1 MQAVKVFNNNAVS
14 VVMPDGREAI
24 LVGNG
29 LGFGRRPGDVI
40 DKSRVSKVY
49 YVQNELQTKFL
60 KMLDNVTPQV
70 MQAAERISLAAEEQG
85 ILLSSKSTISLVDHI
100 SFALERVEKGT
111 FLPNLM
117 LSETRM
123 LYPKEYAV
131 GQRALELVR
140 QFCGVQLPED
150 EAGYIALHL
159 VAGAADGALA
169 KKNKQ
174 QAAIIGLMSYF
185 MYLTAGNVTLTQL
198 GMLAEA
204 DPLVGLYGTGQSTVF
219 GIQTVDMGVFGGI
232 LLGLVCGWVYNRTCE
247 KQFKGIITQIYSGN
261 RWSFTCMVVF
271 SILFGFGSCFFWP
284 PVQNVISALTD
295 LIATSGNFGLFLYG
309 FLERFLIPTGLHHL
323 IYTPFQ
329 FSALGNSL
337 TVGDATYTG
346 SYIVMMME
354 YSMGLPFSDG
364 IVWMYTG
371 FTKTFGYFGIVAAF
385 IFCARKE
392 NRKKTAA
399 VLVPLAFTASLASI
413 TEPLDFMFCFTAPIL
428 WVAHACISG
437 LFIVLLHIFHVTGF
451 TTNLLGSVLMNLSA
465 GADKTNYPTLYLLAL
480 CQIAVYFVVFTLL
493 IKAFNL
499 HTPGREEVSTET
511 AGSDAPA
518 KKASVKN
525 AAEVQCV
532 IDGLGGKENILSV
545 DNCFTRLRVNIKD
558 PAKLDEAAINKLPNS
573 GIVKKGTD
581 IQIVYGLQV
590 ADIKRAVEA
599 QLENQ

>member
-1 MQAVKVFNNNAVS
+1 MKEKVMNGLEKFSKAMLS
-14 VVMPDGREAI
+14 PLSYISAAGLI
-24 LVGNG
+24 LV
-29 LGFGRRPGDVI
+29 LGALLTSTSLSAMIPVLQWTPIKLLGQLIYNCIMVI
-40 DKSRVSKVY
+40 INNLSLMFCVGI
-49 YVQNELQTKFL
+49 
-60 KMLDNVTPQV
+60 
-70 MQAAERISLAAEEQG
+70 AA
-85 ILLSSKSTISLVDHI
+85 
-100 SFALERVEKGT
+100 
-111 FLPNLM
+111 
-117 LSETRM
+117 
-123 LYPKEYAV
+123 
-131 GQRALELVR
+131 
-140 QFCGVQLPED
+140 
-150 EAGYIALHL
+150 
-159 VAGAADGALA
+159 ALA

-204 DPLVGLYGTGQSTVF
+204 DPMVGLYGTGQSTVF

-284 PVQNVISALTD
+284 PVQSVISALTD

-323 IYTPFQ
+323 IYTPFPVLCTGQ
-329 FSALGNSL
+329 QPDRGRCHLHRLLHRNDDGVQHGSALLGRHCVDVHRL
-337 TVGDATYTG
+337 HQDLRLLWHRG
-346 SYIVMMME
+346 
-354 YSMGLPFSDG
+354 GLHLLCPQG
-364 IVWMYTG
+364 
-371 FTKTFGYFGIVAAF
+371 
-385 IFCARKE
+385 

-437 LFIVLLHIFHVTGF
+437 LFIVLLHTFHVTGF

-465 GADKTNYPTLYLLAL
+465 GADKTNYPILYLLAL

-493 IKAFNL
+493 IKTFNI

-511 AGSDAPA
+511 AKSAAPA

-558 PAKLDEAAINKLPNS
+558 PAKLNEESINQLPNS

>member
-1 MQAVKVFNNNAVS
+1 MKEKVMNGLEKFSKAMLS
-14 VVMPDGREAI
+14 PLSYISAAGLI
-24 LVGNG
+24 LV
-29 LGFGRRPGDVI
+29 LGALLTSTSLSAMIPVLQWTPIKLLGQLIYNCIMVI
-40 DKSRVSKVY
+40 INNLSLMFCVGI
-49 YVQNELQTKFL
+49 
-60 KMLDNVTPQV
+60 
-70 MQAAERISLAAEEQG
+70 AA
-85 ILLSSKSTISLVDHI
+85 
-100 SFALERVEKGT
+100 
-111 FLPNLM
+111 
-117 LSETRM
+117 
-123 LYPKEYAV
+123 
-131 GQRALELVR
+131 
-140 QFCGVQLPED
+140 
-150 EAGYIALHL
+150 
-159 VAGAADGALA
+159 ALA

-198 GMLAEA
+198 GMLAEP
-204 DPLVGLYGTGQSTVF
+204 DPMVGLYGTGQSTVF

-354 YSMGLPFSDG
+354 YSIGLPFSDG

-385 IFCARKE
+385 I
-392 NRKKTAA
+392 
-399 VLVPLAFTASLASI
+399 
-413 TEPLDFMFCFTAPIL
+413 FCFTAPIL

>member
-1 MQAVKVFNNNAVS
+1 MKEKVMNGLEKFSKAMLS
-14 VVMPDGREAI
+14 PLSYISAAGLI
-24 LVGNG
+24 LV
-29 LGFGRRPGDVI
+29 LGALLT
-40 DKSRVSKVY
+40 STS
-49 YVQNELQTKFL
+49 
-60 KMLDNVTPQV
+60 
-70 MQAAERISLAAEEQG
+70 
-85 ILLSSKSTISLVDHI
+85 LSSMIPVLQWTPIKLLGQLIYNCIMVIINNLSLM
-100 SFALERVEKGT
+100 FC
-111 FLPNLM
+111 
-117 LSETRM
+117 
-123 LYPKEYAV
+123 V
-131 GQRALELVR
+131 G
-140 QFCGVQLPED
+140 
-150 EAGYIALHL
+150 IA
-159 VAGAADGALA
+159 AALA

-204 DPLVGLYGTGQSTVF
+204 DPMVGLYGTGQSTVF

-284 PVQNVISALTD
+284 PVQSVISALTD

-428 WVAHACISG
+428 
-437 LFIVLLHIFHVTGF
+437 
-451 TTNLLGSVLMNLSA
+451 
-465 GADKTNYPTLYLLAL
+465 YLLAL

-493 IKAFNL
+493 IKAFNI

-511 AGSDAPA
+511 AGSAAPA

-558 PAKLDEAAINKLPNS
+558 PAKLNEESINQLPNS

>member
-1 MQAVKVFNNNAVS
+1 MKEKVMNGLEKFSKAMLS
-14 VVMPDGREAI
+14 PLSYISAAGLI
-24 LVGNG
+24 LV
-29 LGFGRRPGDVI
+29 LGALLTSTSLSAMIPALQWTPIKLLGQLIYNCIMVI
-40 DKSRVSKVY
+40 INNLSLMFCVGI
-49 YVQNELQTKFL
+49 
-60 KMLDNVTPQV
+60 
-70 MQAAERISLAAEEQG
+70 AA
-85 ILLSSKSTISLVDHI
+85 
-100 SFALERVEKGT
+100 
-111 FLPNLM
+111 
-117 LSETRM
+117 
-123 LYPKEYAV
+123 
-131 GQRALELVR
+131 
-140 QFCGVQLPED
+140 
-150 EAGYIALHL
+150 
-159 VAGAADGALA
+159 ALA

-204 DPLVGLYGTGQSTVF
+204 DPMVGLYGTGQSTVF

-371 FTKTFGYFGIVAAF
+371 FT
-385 IFCARKE
+385 
-392 NRKKTAA
+392 
-399 VLVPLAFTASLASI
+399 
-413 TEPLDFMFCFTAPIL
+413 
-428 WVAHACISG
+428 
-437 LFIVLLHIFHVTGF
+437 
-451 TTNLLGSVLMNLSA
+451 TNLLGSVLMNLSA
-465 GADKTNYPTLYLLAL
+465 GADKTNYPILYLLAL

-493 IKAFNL
+493 IKTFNI

>member
-1 MQAVKVFNNNAVS
+1 MKEKVMNGLEKFSKAMLS
-14 VVMPDGREAI
+14 PLSYISAAGLI
-24 LVGNG
+24 LV
-29 LGFGRRPGDVI
+29 LGALLTSTSLSAMIPVLQWTPIKLLGQLIYNCIMVI
-40 DKSRVSKVY
+40 INNLSLMFCVGI
-49 YVQNELQTKFL
+49 
-60 KMLDNVTPQV
+60 
-70 MQAAERISLAAEEQG
+70 AA
-85 ILLSSKSTISLVDHI
+85 
-100 SFALERVEKGT
+100 
-111 FLPNLM
+111 
-117 LSETRM
+117 
-123 LYPKEYAV
+123 
-131 GQRALELVR
+131 
-140 QFCGVQLPED
+140 
-150 EAGYIALHL
+150 
-159 VAGAADGALA
+159 ALA

-284 PVQNVISALTD
+284 PVQSVISALTD

-346 SYIVMMME
+346 
-354 YSMGLPFSDG
+354 
-364 IVWMYTG
+364 

-413 TEPLDFMFCFTAPIL
+413 TEPLDFMFCFSAPIL

-558 PAKLDEAAINKLPNS
+558 PAKLNEESINQLPNS

>member
-1 MQAVKVFNNNAVS
+1 MKEKVMNGLEKFSKAMLS
-14 VVMPDGREAI
+14 PLSYISAAGLI
-24 LVGNG
+24 LV
-29 LGFGRRPGDVI
+29 LGALLTSTSLSAMIPVLQWTPIKLLGQLIYNCIMVI
-40 DKSRVSKVY
+40 INNLSLMFCVGI
-49 YVQNELQTKFL
+49 
-60 KMLDNVTPQV
+60 
-70 MQAAERISLAAEEQG
+70 AA
-85 ILLSSKSTISLVDHI
+85 
-100 SFALERVEKGT
+100 
-111 FLPNLM
+111 
-117 LSETRM
+117 
-123 LYPKEYAV
+123 
-131 GQRALELVR
+131 
-140 QFCGVQLPED
+140 
-150 EAGYIALHL
+150 
-159 VAGAADGALA
+159 ALA

-204 DPLVGLYGTGQSTVF
+204 DPMVGLYGTGQSTVF

-428 WVAHACISG
+428 
-437 LFIVLLHIFHVTGF
+437 
-451 TTNLLGSVLMNLSA
+451 
-465 GADKTNYPTLYLLAL
+465 YLLAL

-493 IKAFNL
+493 IKAFNI

-511 AGSDAPA
+511 AKSAAPA

-558 PAKLDEAAINKLPNS
+558 PAKLNEESINQLPNS

>member
-1 MQAVKVFNNNAVS
+1 MKEKVMNGLEKFSKAMLS
-14 VVMPDGREAI
+14 PLSYISAAGLI
-24 LVGNG
+24 LV
-29 LGFGRRPGDVI
+29 LGALLT
-40 DKSRVSKVY
+40 STS
-49 YVQNELQTKFL
+49 
-60 KMLDNVTPQV
+60 
-70 MQAAERISLAAEEQG
+70 
-85 ILLSSKSTISLVDHI
+85 LSSMIPVLQWTPIKLLGQLIYNCIMVIINNLSLM
-100 SFALERVEKGT
+100 FC
-111 FLPNLM
+111 
-117 LSETRM
+117 
-123 LYPKEYAV
+123 V
-131 GQRALELVR
+131 G
-140 QFCGVQLPED
+140 
-150 EAGYIALHL
+150 IA
-159 VAGAADGALA
+159 AALA

-204 DPLVGLYGTGQSTVF
+204 DPMVGLYGTGQSTVF

-371 FTKTFGYFGIVAAF
+371 FT
-385 IFCARKE
+385 
-392 NRKKTAA
+392 
-399 VLVPLAFTASLASI
+399 
-413 TEPLDFMFCFTAPIL
+413 
-428 WVAHACISG
+428 
-437 LFIVLLHIFHVTGF
+437 
-451 TTNLLGSVLMNLSA
+451 TNLLGSVLMNLSA

-558 PAKLDEAAINKLPNS
+558 PAKLNEESINQLPNS

>member
-1 MQAVKVFNNNAVS
+1 MKEKVMNGLEKFSKAMLS
-14 VVMPDGREAI
+14 PLSYISAAGLI
-24 LVGNG
+24 LV
-29 LGFGRRPGDVI
+29 LGALLTSTSLSAMIPALQWTPIKLLGQLIYNCIMVI
-40 DKSRVSKVY
+40 INNLSLMFCVGI
-49 YVQNELQTKFL
+49 
-60 KMLDNVTPQV
+60 
-70 MQAAERISLAAEEQG
+70 AA
-85 ILLSSKSTISLVDHI
+85 
-100 SFALERVEKGT
+100 
-111 FLPNLM
+111 
-117 LSETRM
+117 
-123 LYPKEYAV
+123 
-131 GQRALELVR
+131 
-140 QFCGVQLPED
+140 
-150 EAGYIALHL
+150 
-159 VAGAADGALA
+159 ALA

-204 DPLVGLYGTGQSTVF
+204 DPMVGLYGTGQSTVF

-329 FSALGNSL
+329 FSA
-337 TVGDATYTG
+337 
-346 SYIVMMME
+346 
-354 YSMGLPFSDG
+354 
-364 IVWMYTG
+364 
-371 FTKTFGYFGIVAAF
+371 
-385 IFCARKE
+385 
-392 NRKKTAA
+392 
-399 VLVPLAFTASLASI
+399 
-413 TEPLDFMFCFTAPIL
+413 PIL

-451 TTNLLGSVLMNLSA
+451 TTNLLGSILMNLSA

>member
-1 MQAVKVFNNNAVS
+1 MKH
-14 VVMPDGREAI
+14 
-24 LVGNG
+24 
-29 LGFGRRPGDVI
+29 
-40 DKSRVSKVY
+40 
-49 YVQNELQTKFL
+49 
-60 KMLDNVTPQV
+60 
-70 MQAAERISLAAEEQG
+70 RITA
-85 ILLSSKSTISLVDHI
+85 
-100 SFALERVEKGT
+100 ALERFSRAMLAPLSYLSAAGLLLVVGALLT
-111 FLPNLM
+111 SAPLAGVLPFLRWEP
-117 LSETRM
+117 
-123 LYPKEYAV
+123 
-131 GQRALELVR
+131 
-140 QFCGVQLPED
+140 VQL
-150 EAGYIALHL
+150 AGRIIYKCLTAVISNLSVL
-159 VAGAADGALA
+159 FCTGLAAALA
-169 KKNKQ
+169 KREKH
-174 QAAIIGLMSYF
+174 QAAFIALMSYLV
-185 MYLTAGNVTLTQL
+185 YLTAGNVTLTEL
-198 GMLAEA
+198 GLLAQPDA
-204 DPLVGLYGTGQSTVF
+204 LTGLYSAGQTMVL
-219 GIQTVDMGVFGGI
+219 GIQTVNTGVFGGI
-232 LLGLVCGWVYNRTCE
+232 LLGLLTAFVYDRTCE
-247 KQFKGIITQIYSGN
+247 KAHRGILGGVFSGV
-261 RWSFTCMVVF
+261 RWSFACMAALAAV
-271 SILFGFGSCFFWP
+271 LGFGACFVWP
-284 PVQNVISALTD
+284 PVQKA
-295 LIATSGNFGLFLYG
+295 IAAVTGFIAASGNIGLFLYG
-309 FLERFLIPTGLHHL
+309 FLERLLIPTGLHHL
-323 IYTPFQ
+323 VYMPFQ
-329 FSALGNSL
+329 FSQLGGQL
-337 TVGDATYTG
+337 TVGSITYTG
-346 SYIVMMME
+346 AYVVTMTE
-354 YSMGLPFSDG
+354 YNLGLPFSDG

-413 TEPLDFMFCFTAPIL
+413 TEPLDFMFCFSAPIL

-451 TTNLLGSVLMNLSA
+451 TTNLLGSILMNLSA

>member
-1 MQAVKVFNNNAVS
+1 MKEKVMNGLEKFSKAMLS
-14 VVMPDGREAI
+14 PLSYISAAGLI
-24 LVGNG
+24 LV
-29 LGFGRRPGDVI
+29 LGALLTSTSLSAMIPALQWTPIKLLGQLIYNCIMVI
-40 DKSRVSKVY
+40 INNLSLMFCVGI
-49 YVQNELQTKFL
+49 
-60 KMLDNVTPQV
+60 
-70 MQAAERISLAAEEQG
+70 AA
-85 ILLSSKSTISLVDHI
+85 
-100 SFALERVEKGT
+100 
-111 FLPNLM
+111 
-117 LSETRM
+117 
-123 LYPKEYAV
+123 
-131 GQRALELVR
+131 
-140 QFCGVQLPED
+140 
-150 EAGYIALHL
+150 
-159 VAGAADGALA
+159 ALA

-198 GMLAEA
+198 GMLAEP
-204 DPLVGLYGTGQSTVF
+204 DPMVGLYGTGQSTVF

-247 KQFKGIITQIYSGN
+247 KQFKGIITQIYSGT

-371 FTKTFGYFGIVAAF
+371 FT
-385 IFCARKE
+385 
-392 NRKKTAA
+392 
-399 VLVPLAFTASLASI
+399 
-413 TEPLDFMFCFTAPIL
+413 
-428 WVAHACISG
+428 
-437 LFIVLLHIFHVTGF
+437 
-451 TTNLLGSVLMNLSA
+451 TNLLGSVLMNLSA

-511 AGSDAPA
+511 AKSDAPA

>member
-1 MQAVKVFNNNAVS
+1 MKEKVMNGLEKFSKAMLS
-14 VVMPDGREAI
+14 PLSYISAAGLI
-24 LVGNG
+24 LV
-29 LGFGRRPGDVI
+29 LGALLT
-40 DKSRVSKVY
+40 STS
-49 YVQNELQTKFL
+49 
-60 KMLDNVTPQV
+60 
-70 MQAAERISLAAEEQG
+70 
-85 ILLSSKSTISLVDHI
+85 LSSMIPVLQWTPIKLLGQLIYNCIMVIINNLSLM
-100 SFALERVEKGT
+100 FC
-111 FLPNLM
+111 
-117 LSETRM
+117 
-123 LYPKEYAV
+123 V
-131 GQRALELVR
+131 G
-140 QFCGVQLPED
+140 
-150 EAGYIALHL
+150 IA
-159 VAGAADGALA
+159 AALA
-169 KKNKQ
+169 KKNKH

-204 DPLVGLYGTGQSTVF
+204 DPMVGLYGTGQSTVF

-284 PVQNVISALTD
+284 PVQSVISALTD

-337 TVGDATYTG
+337 TVGDAT
-346 SYIVMMME
+346 
-354 YSMGLPFSDG
+354 
-364 IVWMYTG
+364 YTG

-437 LFIVLLHIFHVTGF
+437 LFIVLLHTFHVTGF

-465 GADKTNYPTLYLLAL
+465 GADKTNYPILYLLAL

-493 IKAFNL
+493 IKAFNI

-511 AGSDAPA
+511 AGSAAPA

-558 PAKLDEAAINKLPNS
+558 PAKLNEESINQLPNS

>member
-1 MQAVKVFNNNAVS
+1 MKEKVMNGLEKFSKAMLS
-14 VVMPDGREAI
+14 PLSYISAAGLI
-24 LVGNG
+24 LV
-29 LGFGRRPGDVI
+29 LGALLTSTSLSAMIPALQWTPIKLLGQLIYNCIMVI
-40 DKSRVSKVY
+40 INNLSLMFCVGI
-49 YVQNELQTKFL
+49 
-60 KMLDNVTPQV
+60 
-70 MQAAERISLAAEEQG
+70 AA
-85 ILLSSKSTISLVDHI
+85 
-100 SFALERVEKGT
+100 
-111 FLPNLM
+111 
-117 LSETRM
+117 
-123 LYPKEYAV
+123 
-131 GQRALELVR
+131 
-140 QFCGVQLPED
+140 
-150 EAGYIALHL
+150 
-159 VAGAADGALA
+159 ALA

-198 GMLAEA
+198 GMLAEP
-204 DPLVGLYGTGQSTVF
+204 DPMVGLYGTGQSTVF

-392 NRKKTAA
+392 NRKR
-399 VLVPLAFTASLASI
+399 PLPFWCRWPLPPLWLPSPSRWTSCSASLRPS
-413 TEPLDFMFCFTAPIL
+413 CG
-428 WVAHACISG
+428 W
-437 LFIVLLHIFHVTGF
+437 
-451 TTNLLGSVLMNLSA
+451 
-465 GADKTNYPTLYLLAL
+465 
-480 CQIAVYFVVFTLL
+480 
-493 IKAFNL
+493 
-499 HTPGREEVSTET
+499 HTPAS
-511 AGSDAPA
+511 PA
-518 KKASVKN
+518 CSS
-525 AAEVQCV
+525 CCCT
-532 IDGLGGKENILSV
+532 SSMS
-545 DNCFTRLRVNIKD
+545 
-558 PAKLDEAAINKLPNS
+558 PALPPTS
-573 GIVKKGTD
+573 S
-581 IQIVYGLQV
+581 
-590 ADIKRAVEA
+590 ARC
-599 QLENQ
+599 

>member
-1 MQAVKVFNNNAVS
+1 MKEKVMNGLEKFSKAMLS
-14 VVMPDGREAI
+14 PLSYISAAGLI
-24 LVGNG
+24 LV
-29 LGFGRRPGDVI
+29 LGALLTSTSLSAMIPVLQWTPIKLLGQLIYNCIMVI
-40 DKSRVSKVY
+40 INNLSLMFCVGI
-49 YVQNELQTKFL
+49 
-60 KMLDNVTPQV
+60 
-70 MQAAERISLAAEEQG
+70 AA
-85 ILLSSKSTISLVDHI
+85 
-100 SFALERVEKGT
+100 
-111 FLPNLM
+111 
-117 LSETRM
+117 
-123 LYPKEYAV
+123 
-131 GQRALELVR
+131 
-140 QFCGVQLPED
+140 
-150 EAGYIALHL
+150 
-159 VAGAADGALA
+159 ALA

-204 DPLVGLYGTGQSTVF
+204 DPMVGLYGTGQSTVF

-284 PVQNVISALTD
+284 PVQSVISALTD

-499 HTPGREEVSTET
+499 HTPGRERGERCTRQEGKREERCRGPVRHRWSGRQGEHPVGGQLLHPSAGKHQGPRKAGRSCHQQTAEQRHREKGYRYPDRLRSAGGRYQACCGGT
-511 AGSDAPA
+511 AGKPVNRFTVSRRIAP
-518 KKASVKN
+518 
-525 AAEVQCV
+525 
-532 IDGLGGKENILSV
+532 G
-545 DNCFTRLRVNIKD
+545 
-558 PAKLDEAAINKLPNS
+558 
-573 GIVKKGTD
+573 
-581 IQIVYGLQV
+581 
-590 ADIKRAVEA
+590 
-599 QLENQ
+599 

>member
-1 MQAVKVFNNNAVS
+1 MKEKVMNGLEKFSKAMLS
-14 VVMPDGREAI
+14 PLSYISAAGLI
-24 LVGNG
+24 LV
-29 LGFGRRPGDVI
+29 LGALLTSTSLSAMIPVLQWTPIKLLGQLIYNCIMVI
-40 DKSRVSKVY
+40 INNLSLMFCVGI
-49 YVQNELQTKFL
+49 
-60 KMLDNVTPQV
+60 
-70 MQAAERISLAAEEQG
+70 AA
-85 ILLSSKSTISLVDHI
+85 
-100 SFALERVEKGT
+100 
-111 FLPNLM
+111 
-117 LSETRM
+117 
-123 LYPKEYAV
+123 
-131 GQRALELVR
+131 
-140 QFCGVQLPED
+140 
-150 EAGYIALHL
+150 
-159 VAGAADGALA
+159 ALA

-204 DPLVGLYGTGQSTVF
+204 DPMVGLYGTGQSTVF

-385 IFCARKE
+385 IFC
-392 NRKKTAA
+392 
-399 VLVPLAFTASLASI
+399 FS
-413 TEPLDFMFCFTAPIL
+413 APIL

-465 GADKTNYPTLYLLAL
+465 GADKTNYPILYLLAL

-493 IKAFNL
+493 IKTFNI

-511 AGSDAPA
+511 AGSAAPA

-558 PAKLDEAAINKLPNS
+558 PAKLNEESINQLPNS

>member
-1 MQAVKVFNNNAVS
+1 MTAKKKFNFKAPLEVFAKSIVQPMMYLS
-14 VVMPDGREAI
+14 VA
-24 LVGNG
+24 
-29 LGFGRRPGDVI
+29 
-40 DKSRVSKVY
+40 
-49 YVQNELQTKFL
+49 
-60 KMLDNVTPQV
+60 
-70 MQAAERISLAAEEQG
+70 G
-85 ILLSSKSTISLVDHI
+85 ILLIVGIILTNKTICALVPVLGSGPFQLVGAVVYQSLMFI
-100 SFALERVEKGT
+100 IN
-111 FLPNLM
+111 NLSI
-117 LSETRM
+117 LFC
-123 LYPKEYAV
+123 V
-131 GQRALELVR
+131 G
-140 QFCGVQLPED
+140 
-150 EAGYIALHL
+150 I
-159 VAGAADGALA
+159 AGAMA
-169 KKNKQ
+169 KKNKGH
-174 QAAIIGLMSYF
+174 ASLIALMSF
-185 MYLTAGNVTLTQL
+185 FLFLQANNIVLNATGSLADAS
-198 GMLAEA
+198 GML
-204 DPLVGLYGTGQSTVF
+204 GLTGTGQATVM
-219 GIQTVDMGVFGGI
+219 GIQVLDTGVFGGI
-232 LLGLVCGWVYNRTCE
+232 ILGCITGAVFNKYSN
-247 KQFKGIITQIYSGN
+247 KQFPIALSMFSGVRFPFLIMIIISWIMGA
-261 RWSFTCMVVF
+261 
-271 SILFGFGSCFFWP
+271 GFCIVWP
-284 PVQNVISALTD
+284 PVQGAISSVAG
-295 LIATSGNFGLFLYG
+295 IIKESGNIGLFIYG
-309 FLERFLIPTGLHHL
+309 MLNKLLVPTGLHHL

-558 PAKLDEAAINKLPNS
+558 PAKLDEASINKLPNS

>member
-1 MQAVKVFNNNAVS
+1 MKEKVMNGLEKFSKAMLS
-14 VVMPDGREAI
+14 PLSYISAAGLI
-24 LVGNG
+24 LV
-29 LGFGRRPGDVI
+29 LGALLTSTSLSAMIPVLQWTPIKLLGQLIYNCIMVI
-40 DKSRVSKVY
+40 INNLSLMFCVGI
-49 YVQNELQTKFL
+49 
-60 KMLDNVTPQV
+60 
-70 MQAAERISLAAEEQG
+70 AA
-85 ILLSSKSTISLVDHI
+85 
-100 SFALERVEKGT
+100 
-111 FLPNLM
+111 
-117 LSETRM
+117 
-123 LYPKEYAV
+123 
-131 GQRALELVR
+131 
-140 QFCGVQLPED
+140 
-150 EAGYIALHL
+150 
-159 VAGAADGALA
+159 ALA

-295 LIATSGNFGLFLYG
+295 LIATSGNFGLF
-309 FLERFLIPTGLHHL
+309 
-323 IYTPFQ
+323 
-329 FSALGNSL
+329 
-337 TVGDATYTG
+337 
-346 SYIVMMME
+346 
-354 YSMGLPFSDG
+354 
-364 IVWMYTG
+364 
-371 FTKTFGYFGIVAAF
+371 
-385 IFCARKE
+385 
-392 NRKKTAA
+392 
-399 VLVPLAFTASLASI
+399 
-413 TEPLDFMFCFTAPIL
+413 
-428 WVAHACISG
+428 
-437 LFIVLLHIFHVTGF
+437 IVLLHIFHVTGF

-511 AGSDAPA
+511 AKGDAPA

-558 PAKLDEAAINKLPNS
+558 PAKLDEAAINRLPNS

>member
-1 MQAVKVFNNNAVS
+1 MGWPV
-14 VVMPDGREAI
+14 
-24 LVGNG
+24 
-29 LGFGRRPGDVI
+29 RRAGKE
-40 DKSRVSKVY
+40 DKQ
-49 YVQNELQTKFL
+49 VQKFL
-60 KMLDNVTPQV
+60 QKLEGVSQALLDP
-70 MQAAERISLAAEEQG
+70 
-85 ILLSSKSTISLVDHI
+85 LS
-100 SFALERVEKGT
+100 
-111 FLPNLM
+111 
-117 LSETRM
+117 
-123 LYPKEYAV
+123 
-131 GQRALELVR
+131 
-140 QFCGVQLPED
+140 
-150 EAGYIALHL
+150 
-159 VAGAADGALA
+159 
-169 KKNKQ
+169 
-174 QAAIIGLMSYF
+174 
-185 MYLTAGNVTLTQL
+185 YLTAAGLLLVVGALLTSSPLRQLLPVLNWTPIRLAGGLLYNSMMVIVNNLSIFLCVGIAAARTRTEKQEAALLALMAYLVFLTANHTTLEIL
-198 GMLAEA
+198 GRLAEA
-204 DPLVGLYGTGQSTVF
+204 DGLTGLAATGQTSIL
-219 GIQTVDMGVFGGI
+219 GIQVMDTGVTGGI
-232 LLGLVCGWVYNRTCE
+232 LLGFAAAKIFDRTCE
-247 KQFKGIITQIYSGN
+247 TQFTGLVTQVYSGL
-261 RWSFTCMVVF
+261 RWSFLCIAAF
-271 SILFGFGSCFFWP
+271 AAAFGMAVCFVWP
-284 PVQNVISALTD
+284 PLQEGIRAMTGW
-295 LIATSGNFGLFLYG
+295 IAASGHAGIFLYG
-309 FLERFLIPTGLHHL
+309 FLERLLIPTGLHHL
-323 IYTPFQ
+323 IYMPFQ
-329 FSALGNSL
+329 FSQLGGQL
-337 TVGDATYTG
+337 MVGSVTYTG
-346 SYIVMMME
+346 AYVVMMTE
-354 YSMGLPFSDG
+354 YNLGLPFSDG

-413 TEPLDFMFCFTAPIL
+413 TEPLDFMFCFSAPIL

-451 TTNLLGSVLMNLSA
+451 TTNLLGSILMNLSA